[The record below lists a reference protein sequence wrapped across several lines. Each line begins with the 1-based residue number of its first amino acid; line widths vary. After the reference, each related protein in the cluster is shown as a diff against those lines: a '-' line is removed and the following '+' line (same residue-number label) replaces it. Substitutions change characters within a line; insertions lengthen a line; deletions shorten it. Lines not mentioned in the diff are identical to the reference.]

1 MSPESRLARGAGEA
15 VDDVVKYTRNLSTN
29 GTESDDGND
38 RDQGNDEAVFNESL
52 AGFVLRVLEA
62 NHKLGS
68 DVIQE
73 LQSGG
78 LLFSFTPLT
87 ELALASCRELA
98 GPGTTRLPVLVPT
111 AGLLELDFAVVR
123 RHLRLHQAYDV
134 SAMLGDVFSTY
145 EYSAAA
151 NSPEGYSLT
160 FLAIVSHILAP
171 LKRGK

>member
-1 MSPESRLARGAGEA
+1 MSPKSPLARGAREA
-15 VDDVVKYTRNLSTN
+15 VGDVFEDCRDLSTD
-29 GTESDDGND
+29 GTERDDGDD
-38 RDQGNDEAVFNESL
+38 RDEGDDEAVLYESL

-62 NHKLGS
+62 NHELGS

-78 LLFSFTPLT
+78 LLVFFTPLT
-87 ELALASCRELA
+87 ELADLASCRGLA

-111 AGLLELDFAVVR
+111 AGLLELDFTVVR

-151 NSPEGYSLT
+151 RSPEGFSLT
-160 FLAIVSHILAP
+160 FLLNLVSDCCHSL
-171 LKRGK
+171 